1 MKVPVYYIQIKFILN
16 GVSIQTASVIVC
28 LYLKRF
34 PTTQEPGAGAEA
46 GAGNAKYLVT
56 LYSSIFLRAI
66 FFLIF
71 SPLVFDGFLAGFLL
85 SFFFFVLLGHN
96 NNLSSDLRSWQKSF
110 QDNSFSGAASGKQ
123 AGRGWVRCVRGRG
136 RGERRA
142 AGLLAKYPLAFAK
155 SVERKGPLVN
165 TL

>member
-1 MKVPVYYIQIKFILN
+1 MYLPIGNEGSWILCAVKVFPN

-28 LYLKRF
+28 LYLKSF
-34 PTTQEPGAGAEA
+34 PTTQEPGAE
-46 GAGNAKYLVT
+46 AGNAKYLVT

-85 SFFFFVLLGHN
+85 SFFFFFVLLGHN

-136 RGERRA
+136 RETSSR
-142 AGLLAKYPLAFAK
+142 
-155 SVERKGPLVN
+155 
-165 TL
+165 TTC

>member
-1 MKVPVYYIQIKFILN
+1 MSVCLFEHQKISAILKPGVSQSGIYVLVYHALLKFILN

-34 PTTQEPGAGAEA
+34 PTTQEPGAEAE
-46 GAGNAKYLVT
+46 AGNAKYLVT

-85 SFFFFVLLGHN
+85 SFLFFLC
-96 NNLSSDLRSWQKSF
+96 SW
-110 QDNSFSGAASGKQ
+110 G
-123 AGRGWVRCVRGRG
+123 
-136 RGERRA
+136 
-142 AGLLAKYPLAFAK
+142 
-155 SVERKGPLVN
+155 
-165 TL
+165 TTIT

>member
-1 MKVPVYYIQIKFILN
+1 MKVPVYYTQLKFILN

-34 PTTQEPGAGAEA
+34 PTTQEPGAEAEAGA

-85 SFFFFVLLGHN
+85 YFLFFLC
-96 NNLSSDLRSWQKSF
+96 SW
-110 QDNSFSGAASGKQ
+110 G
-123 AGRGWVRCVRGRG
+123 
-136 RGERRA
+136 
-142 AGLLAKYPLAFAK
+142 
-155 SVERKGPLVN
+155 
-165 TL
+165 TTIT